1 MQIELDNPRGHKMNL
16 PQWSQTHNFK
26 EFLELIEEDIY
37 LGHNKNK
44 ENNMTDFEIKETVVQ
59 TGYVDKDGKFVPETD
74 PSKVQPMDTTRFV
87 QTDEDIVS
95 D

>member
-1 MQIELDNPRGHKMNL
+1 
-16 PQWSQTHNFK
+16 
-26 EFLELIEEDIY
+26 
-37 LGHNKNK
+37 
-44 ENNMTDFEIKETVVQ
+44 MTDFEIKETVVQ

-87 QTDEDIVS
+87 QTDEDIVQ

>member
-1 MQIELDNPRGHKMNL
+1 MQTALGNHLDHNL
-16 PQWSQTHNFK
+16 S
-26 EFLELIEEDIY
+26 
-37 LGHNKNK
+37 HNKNK

-74 PSKVQPMDTTRFV
+74 PRKVQPMDTTRFV
-87 QTDEDIVS
+87 QTDEDIVA

>member
-1 MQIELDNPRGHKMNL
+1 MCLLKLQVCTLIELDNLQGHNL
-16 PQWSQTHNFK
+16 S
-26 EFLELIEEDIY
+26 
-37 LGHNKNK
+37 HNKNK

-59 TGYVDKDGKFVPETD
+59 TGYVDKDGKFVAETD

-87 QTDEDIVS
+87 QTDEDIVA

>member
-1 MQIELDNPRGHKMNL
+1 M
-16 PQWSQTHNFK
+16 
-26 EFLELIEEDIY
+26 LIEYVNPLDHNDRRPIGEIGSIAGHPIVLPLND
-37 LGHNKNK
+37 LSHNKNK

-74 PSKVQPMDTTRFV
+74 PSKIQPMDTTRFV
-87 QTDEDIVS
+87 QTDEDIVA

>member
-1 MQIELDNPRGHKMNL
+1 MIISD
-16 PQWSQTHNFK
+16 
-26 EFLELIEEDIY
+26 EDWKWAQEALNAQS

-44 ENNMTDFEIKETVVQ
+44 ENNMTAFEIKETTTQ

-74 PSKVQPMDTTRFV
+74 PNKIQPMDTTRFV
-87 QTDEDIVS
+87 QTDEDIVA

>member
-1 MQIELDNPRGHKMNL
+1 MMFGIITG
-16 PQWSQTHNFK
+16 
-26 EFLELIEEDIY
+26 EEAMKKLKDQF
-37 LGHNKNK
+37 GHNKNK

-87 QTDEDIVS
+87 QTDEDIVA